1 MYPSPLVLMFYRKS
15 AINQSVQLLSHV
27 QLFMT
32 PWIAAL
38 YVCHQYLPANLPPAA
53 GSKASGKVL
62 DLEVRVGHML

>member
-1 MYPSPLVLMFYRKS
+1 
-15 AINQSVQLLSHV
+15 
-27 QLFMT
+27 MT